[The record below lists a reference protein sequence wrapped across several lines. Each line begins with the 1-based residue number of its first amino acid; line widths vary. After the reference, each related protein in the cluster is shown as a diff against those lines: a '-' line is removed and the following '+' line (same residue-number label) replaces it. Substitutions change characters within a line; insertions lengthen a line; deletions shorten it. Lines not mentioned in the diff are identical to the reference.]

1 MCICPVSLILNTCM
15 QIERTRVKCV
25 RKHIL
30 TAGIAVHDF
39 QGDENQLYTKD
50 LQEVVSQLME
60 AINVWFELG
69 LALGIPVATLIDIK
83 CHTNHN
89 KDGLI
94 TMLTHWL
101 ESSSPSRTWRDIC
114 NGLRSCTV
122 KHDVLAN
129 TIENGKCD
137 CVKFT
142 ACYS

>member
-1 MCICPVSLILNTCM
+1 M
-15 QIERTRVKCV
+15 

-30 TAGIAVHDF
+30 IAGIAVHDF
-39 QGDENQLYTKD
+39 QGDEHQLYTED
-50 LQEVVSQLME
+50 FQEVLSQLMK

-69 LALGIPVATLIDIK
+69 LALGIPVETLEDIK
-83 CHTNHN
+83 CHTNRN
-89 KDGLI
+89 NDGLI
-94 TMLTHWL
+94 RMLTHWL
-101 ESSSPSRTWRDIC
+101 KSSPSRTWRDIC
-114 NGLRSCTV
+114 NGLRNCTV